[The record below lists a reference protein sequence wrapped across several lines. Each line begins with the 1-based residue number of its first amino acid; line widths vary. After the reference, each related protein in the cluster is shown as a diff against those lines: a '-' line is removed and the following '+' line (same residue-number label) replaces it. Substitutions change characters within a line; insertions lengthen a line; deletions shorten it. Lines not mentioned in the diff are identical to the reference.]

1 MISGKYHLKTHFF
14 LFSLS
19 VQISDYHPFLKNGCL
34 IENKMHGASTQ
45 LGPVSHKCKLVGAR
59 VFPGRHVYGAS
70 VEGYYVVVICGLCHR
85 RHLTLICAADM
96 HVYR

>member
-19 VQISDYHPFLKNGCL
+19 VKISDYHPFLKNGCL

-59 VFPGRHVYGAS
+59 VFPGRHVYGVYEIMCNVQA
-70 VEGYYVVVICGLCHR
+70 LKA
-85 RHLTLICAADM
+85 HLRAIS
-96 HVYR
+96 

>member
-19 VQISDYHPFLKNGCL
+19 VKISDYHPFLKNGCL

-59 VFPGRHVYGAS
+59 VFPGRHVYG
-70 VEGYYVVVICGLCHR
+70 VTKYIYIRVGPNF
-85 RHLTLICAADM
+85 HLTNHGALFPCFPLSD
-96 HVYR
+96 V

>member
-1 MISGKYHLKTHFF
+1 MISDKYHLKTHFF

-19 VQISDYHPFLKNGCL
+19 VKISDYHPFLKNGCL

-59 VFPGRHVYGAS
+59 VFPGQHIHGEEVRRV
-70 VEGYYVVVICGLCHR
+70 YYVVDIIYFFKDIIS
-85 RHLTLICAADM
+85 T
-96 HVYR
+96 

>member
-19 VQISDYHPFLKNGCL
+19 VKISDYHLFLKNGCL

-59 VFPGRHVYGAS
+59 VFPGRHVYGEDNQ
-70 VEGYYVVVICGLCHR
+70 VRNGFYFY
-85 RHLTLICAADM
+85 
-96 HVYR
+96 

>member
-19 VQISDYHPFLKNGCL
+19 VKISDYHPFLKNGCL

-59 VFPGRHVYGAS
+59 VFPGRHVYGACKEWEKRIGS
-70 VEGYYVVVICGLCHR
+70 CTFRVNLQ
-85 RHLTLICAADM
+85 AS
-96 HVYR
+96 

>member
-14 LFSLS
+14 LFFLS
-19 VQISDYHPFLKNGCL
+19 VKISDYHPFLKNGCL

-59 VFPGRHVYGAS
+59 VFPGRHVYGEHKLFS
-70 VEGYYVVVICGLCHR
+70 MGFVLFLVVYKGSYIND
-85 RHLTLICAADM
+85 IM
-96 HVYR
+96 H

>member
-19 VQISDYHPFLKNGCL
+19 VKISDYHPFLKNGCL

-59 VFPGRHVYGAS
+59 VFPGRHVYGAAIS
-70 VEGYYVVVICGLCHR
+70 NCMQYRQALFRSPSLAKCKKVLVER
-85 RHLTLICAADM
+85 
-96 HVYR
+96 

>member
-1 MISGKYHLKTHFF
+1 MISDKYHLKTHFF

-19 VQISDYHPFLKNGCL
+19 VKISDYHLFLKNGCL

-45 LGPVSHKCKLVGAR
+45 LRPVSHKCKLVGAR

-70 VEGYYVVVICGLCHR
+70 LRGKKLHSFVAHETSVSLLGNKCYS
-85 RHLTLICAADM
+85 
-96 HVYR
+96 